1 MTTTYT
7 LNTISQLI
15 QLGTTLSRS
24 WFRGQAVAH
33 NNITPRI
40 FRSEFALQ
48 RSVSDNLESTF
59 INLFKREAPV
69 LTKNVPK
76 DDDHI
81 SWLFLMQHYG
91 MPTRLLDW
99 SLSPLI
105 AMYFVVSTAQK
116 KDGEL
121 WAIHPESL
129 NKKSGDNAIFL
140 SRASI
145 VEYFAEESHCIDKII
160 LAKKFNFEETPQF
173 PIAIYPPVHF
183 QRLAVQL
190 STFTIHPEPEKG
202 NTIPEL
208 LKNEKE
214 LVRYIVPAE
223 SKHQLFDDLNA
234 LCITQRAL
242 FPDLDGLS
250 HTIVDYYTRFLAYT
264 PPKPPHWGKS

>member
-7 LNTISQLI
+7 LNTISQLVE
-15 QLGTTLSRS
+15 LGTTLSRS
-24 WFRGQAVAH
+24 WFRGQAIAH
-33 NNITPRI
+33 NDISPRI

-48 RSVSDNLESTF
+48 RSTSCNLESTF
-59 INLFKREAPV
+59 INHFKREAPV
-69 LTKNVPK
+69 LVKDTPN

-105 AMYFVVSTAQK
+105 AMYFVVSAARE

-121 WAIHPESL
+121 WALHPESL
-129 NKKSGDNAIFL
+129 NRKIGENAIFL
-140 SRASI
+140 SRAPI
-145 VEYFAEESHCIDKII
+145 VEYFAEESHCIDKAT
-160 LAKKFNFEETPQF
+160 LAQKFNFEEIPSF

-190 STFTIHPEPEKG
+190 STFTLHSTPENGK
-202 NTIPEL
+202 TIPEL
-208 LKNEKE
+208 LDNEKE
-214 LVRYIVPAE
+214 LVRYIVPAAA
-223 SKHQLFDDLNA
+223 KHQLFCDLNA
-234 LCITQRAL
+234 LCITRKTL

-250 HTIVDYYTRFLAYT
+250 HTIVDYYSRFIAYS
-264 PPKPPHWGKS
+264 PPNPPHW